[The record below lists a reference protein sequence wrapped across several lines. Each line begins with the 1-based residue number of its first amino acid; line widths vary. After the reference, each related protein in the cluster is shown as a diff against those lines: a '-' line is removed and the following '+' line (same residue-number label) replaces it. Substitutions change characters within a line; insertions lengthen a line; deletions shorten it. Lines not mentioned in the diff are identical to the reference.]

1 MNFLERKVH
10 KAIAYDFFRAK
21 ILKGYIALWFFS
33 SKKFTRPY
41 DFFQAKS
48 SQSLVIFFQAKSSQ
62 GLMIFLERKFHKAT
76 IAHNSYDF
84 FRAKSSQAKSYG
96 FFWAKSSQ
104 GLVYKALALWFF

>member
-1 MNFLERKVH
+1 M
-10 KAIAYDFFRAK
+10 I
-21 ILKGYIALWFFS
+21 FS

-41 DFFQAKS
+41 DFFR
-48 SQSLVIFFQAKSSQ
+48 AKSSQ

-96 FFWAKSSQ
+96 FFGAKSSQ
-104 GLVYKALALWFF
+104 G